1 MGTARL
7 VVTEIGFRRR
17 ARELVGQEGEQR
29 HHIGL
34 FDHLRPLR
42 SLAADDHVDRYLAV
56 GVQRQIER
64 LQLVIAGKLLI
75 EPGGRIETGND
86 ASGRVEPV
94 GKESSGVNCSH

>member
-1 MGTARL
+1 MGTAWL
-7 VVTEIGFRRR
+7 VIEEIGFRSR
-17 ARELVGQEGEQR
+17 ARELVRQESEQR

-42 SLAADDHVDRYLAV
+42 PLAADHHVDRHLAV

-75 EPGGRIETGND
+75 EPGSRIETGND
-86 ASGRVEPV
+86 ACNRVAPV
-94 GKESSGVNCSH
+94 GKFRLT